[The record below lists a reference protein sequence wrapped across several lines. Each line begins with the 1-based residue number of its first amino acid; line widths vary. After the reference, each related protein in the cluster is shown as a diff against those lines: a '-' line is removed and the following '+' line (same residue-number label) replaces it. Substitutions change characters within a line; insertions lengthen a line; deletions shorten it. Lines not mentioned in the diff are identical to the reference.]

1 VIDMSK
7 SYSFTDE
14 QSSYIE
20 KMAKRRGIEPKE
32 AAQNLMDKGISRDKA
47 LSAYQEGKGGSSKP
61 KKAKAPKAPKAKAS
75 SKKAAAKK
83 ASPKKA
89 RAKVSSKPDASK
101 ANGAATNSAPA
112 EA

>member
-1 VIDMSK
+1 MSK

-20 KMAKRRGIEPKE
+20 KMAKRRGIETKE

-47 LSAYQEGKGGSSKP
+47 LGNYQEGKGGGGKA
-61 KKAKAPKAPKAKAS
+61 KKAKAPKAKAS

-101 ANGAATNSAPA
+101 ANGAATNSVA